1 MYDYDLNEIKEALT
15 IEQVFDLLN
24 EFHGEPILKGE
35 TIISKTIC
43 HHDQDDL
50 AEAGHKLYYYENS
63 HLFRCYTGCEEPV
76 YDIFEL
82 VRKVRKC
89 ELPQAVQYVA
99 QYFGFSGNSITD
111 ETPTSIDDYLTSINS
126 YDRIKNIDTEK
137 QIVELKTY
145 DDSFLK
151 NLPHPII
158 ASWVE
163 ENISE
168 AAMQKYEIAF
178 DPINQGIV
186 IPHRDINGNLIGV
199 RERIL
204 DEQSIERYGKY
215 LPMRVGKKMYNHPLS
230 FSLYGI
236 LQNQE
241 NIRQTK
247 KAIVIESEKS
257 VLQLENI
264 LQGNN
269 ISVACCGSN
278 LINYQVQLLLSLGV
292 EEIIVGFDHDWHD
305 VTEDGAKRKIR
316 NLKNIQKKYGNY
328 VKLSYLWDKDNLTG
342 YKASPSDCGG
352 DIFWKLM
359 KERVNLY

>member
-1 MYDYDLNEIKEALT
+1 MYEYDLNEIKESLT
-15 IEQVFDLLN
+15 LEQVFDLLT
-24 EFHGEPILKGE
+24 EFHGEPIIKGE
-35 TIISKTIC
+35 TIVSKTIC
-43 HHDQDDL
+43 HHEQDDL

-99 QYFGFSGNSITD
+99 QYFGFSGTAADTSFS
-111 ETPTSIDDYLTSINS
+111 TSIEEYLTSIDN

-145 DDSFLK
+145 DDAFLK

-158 ASWVE
+158 ASWIT

-168 AAMQKYEIAF
+168 DAMRKYEIAF
-178 DPINQGIV
+178 DPLNQGIV
-186 IPHRDINGNLIGV
+186 IPHRDIKGNLIGV
-199 RERIL
+199 RERVL
-204 DEQSIERYGKY
+204 DENIIEKYGKY
-215 LPMRVGKKMYNHPLS
+215 LPMKVGKKMYNHPLS

-241 NIRQTK
+241 NIRQTR
-247 KAIVIESEKS
+247 KAIVLESEKS
-257 VLQLENI
+257 VLQLDNI
-264 LQGNN
+264 LKGNN
-269 ISVACCGSN
+269 ISVACCGSS

-292 EEIIVGFDHDWHD
+292 EEIIVGFDHDWRD
-305 VTEDGAKRKIR
+305 VTEEAAKRKIR

-328 VKLSYLWDKDNLTG
+328 VKLSYLWDKNNLTG
-342 YKASPSDCGG
+342 YKCSPSDCGS